1 MINSNFLDYKHLHIK
16 ISLCFLVFICFFLS
30 LNTIPPLDRD
40 ESRYIQ
46 ATVQMLES
54 KDFVNIKFLDA
65 PRLKKPPGIYWLQ
78 ALSATITKNILY
90 LEQAPLWSYR
100 LPSAIAASIS
110 ILLTFLLGKILFGR
124 TQGIIAALL
133 LVSSPLV
140 FIEAHIAKTDSVL
153 LACILFITYVLSKVI
168 FEKKYEISHS
178 KYLIFLAWITMG
190 FAFLI
195 KGPLVI
201 MFILFTV
208 IFFRIFSK
216 QNFIKDL
223 QITIGLM
230 LFIMVALPWFII
242 INVGDNSSVFLD
254 SVKKDMFLKLI
265 SAQESH
271 GAPPGTYLLSSI
283 VSAWPIFLFIIPTS
297 IWAYKKRK
305 EKAVIFLL
313 CSILPAWIVF
323 ELVPTKLMHYILP
336 LLPSLAILSAAMI
349 VSLNKMNTLNILNK
363 FFIRIISLLPSLG
376 GIIISSAIWVLAIKF
391 GKGITLSVFLVIF
404 IYFISSIICAYF
416 LFKRNYLTSFIT
428 IVFSNLLALNILF
441 IFLPKQLD
449 KIWVTEKVYEYIKE
463 ENIQHSVGMLGY
475 SEPSLVFRLG
485 SSSKIL
491 TSSDDAIDK
500 IIKNKIKYIIIEDK
514 YTEEFIIKA
523 DENQLSINVL
533 NIKVSGFNY
542 SKGKYVSINI
552 INVL

>member
-178 KYLIFLAWITMG
+178 KYLIFLAWIIMG

-223 QITIGLM
+223 QIAIGLM

-491 TSSDDAIDK
+491 TSNDDAIDK

>member
-449 KIWVTEKVYEYIKE
+449 KIWVTEKVYEYIKK

-542 SKGKYVSINI
+542 SKGEYVIINI

>member
-16 ISLCFLVFICFFLS
+16 ILLCFLVFICFFLS

-449 KIWVTEKVYEYIKE
+449 KIWVTEKVYEYIKK

-542 SKGKYVSINI
+542 SKGEYVIINI
-552 INVL
+552 INIL

>member
-178 KYLIFLAWITMG
+178 KYLIFLAWIIMG

-223 QITIGLM
+223 QIAIGLM

-485 SSSKIL
+485 SSSRIL

>member
-16 ISLCFLVFICFFLS
+16 ILLCFLVFICFFLS

-449 KIWVTEKVYEYIKE
+449 KIWVTEKVYEYIKK

-542 SKGKYVSINI
+542 SKGEYVIINI

>member
-223 QITIGLM
+223 QIAIGLM

-313 CSILPAWIVF
+313 CSILPTWIVF

-449 KIWVTEKVYEYIKE
+449 KIWVTEKVYEYIKK

-542 SKGKYVSINI
+542 SKGEYVIINI

>member
-16 ISLCFLVFICFFLS
+16 ILLCFLVFICFFLS

-90 LEQAPLWSYR
+90 LDQAPLWSYR

-449 KIWVTEKVYEYIKE
+449 KIWVTEKVYEYIKK

-542 SKGKYVSINI
+542 SKGEYVIINI